1 MFCAVLCSN
10 DKSTRRREI
19 QLFTKVMLEVTI
31 ELDER

>member
-1 MFCAVLCSN
+1 MFCAVFD

>member
-1 MFCAVLCSN
+1 MFCTVLD

-19 QLFTKVMLEVTI
+19 QLFTTGKVMLEVTI